1 MEAVKSS
8 ATHQEVDQLEKSSFR
23 FGTVGSPRSTPKK
36 PGGSVGTVLHL
47 ASQELYAFELGW
59 VRAVRVSE
67 AKCAEI
73 KATAIET
80 GVQLSVHAP
89 YFINLYAD
97 AEEWPKSR
105 KRLMDAAH
113 FGNLSGA
120 SDIVFHPGSYF
131 GDPPEEVL
139 KVAIPRLRDCVEELR
154 STGNPVT
161 LRPETMGKGAMLGSL
176 KDTLIMAQEIEG
188 VEPCLDFAHLHA
200 RAGDGSVNSYQE
212 WVEILSAYEKALGKN
227 ALKRLH
233 CHLSGIEYSPKGERK
248 HLMLSNSDF
257 NLEDLLHALFEF
269 KCGGRILCESPED
282 MDKDALLIKAAW
294 GKASGK

>member
-1 MEAVKSS
+1 
-8 ATHQEVDQLEKSSFR
+8 LEKSSFH

-47 ASQELYAFELGW
+47 ASQELLAFELGW

-73 KATAIET
+73 KSTAVET

-105 KRLMDAAH
+105 RRLMDAAH
-113 FGNLSGA
+113 FGNLAGA

-139 KVAIPRLRDCVEELR
+139 KVAIPRLLGCIEELR
-154 STGNPVT
+154 SAGNPVT
-161 LRPETMGKGAMLGSL
+161 LRAETMGKGAMLGSL

-200 RAGDGSVNSYQE
+200 RTGDGSVNSYQE
-212 WVEILSAYEKALGKN
+212 WVDIFSAYEKALGTN

-257 NLEDLLHALFEF
+257 NLDDLLRALVEF

-294 GKASGK
+294 EKASGM